1 MVTHFGAVSLSSFL
15 ARTCTNVIYG
25 LIFLLLLQRGTPANA
40 QPDWTAVK
48 AKMNANAKELDQ
60 EFVFVLS
67 SADSTLLLME
77 TKTFTTKSQV
87 PFFGHEKVDQSIQPV
102 SDIKYKF
109 RYIANRNVMT
119 FIYTS

>member
-1 MVTHFGAVSLSSFL
+1 MVTHFGAVSLSFFL

-25 LIFLLLLQRGTPANA
+25 LIFLLLLQSGTPVNA

-67 SADSTLLLME
+67 SADSTLLPPNH
-77 TKTFTTKSQV
+77 KY
-87 PFFGHEKVDQSIQPV
+87 PFLSVVNG
-102 SDIKYKF
+102 
-109 RYIANRNVMT
+109 
-119 FIYTS
+119 